1 MKAVVLEKRGA
12 DGAKW
17 RDFPDPI
24 PAPGES
30 VMRVVAS
37 SLNRVDLY
45 MRDSGVGI
53 THKLPQVMGV
63 EGAGEIVEAAPGSG
77 LRPGMKAILYSEAF
91 CGKCRYC
98 LAGDQ
103 PLCESVQILG
113 EHRHGAFAEYVA
125 MPSHCFFPLPDDA
138 DLTHAGL
145 LMTAYLT
152 AWRMLFGKKI
162 LRPGE
167 SVLVVGIGGGVAV
180 ACLQLARMIGARVL
194 VTSSSDEKI
203 ARAVALGA
211 EGGVNYRKDRVSKA
225 ILEMTRGAGVDMVID
240 SVGEASWGE
249 SLRSLRRGGRLI
261 TCGATTGSNPPS
273 EIQRLFI
280 RQLEIYG
287 STGGSIGEFRELFDV
302 FGRGLLAPVID
313 STFAMRDIR
322 AAFDRLS
329 VGAAVRQ
336 DFVGCLTQRAASA
349 TFRRRTRKVRRDSRG
364 SRSDGSRRSPRRA
377 IPPPCAPRR
386 AARRRHE
393 FV

>member
-1 MKAVVLEKRGA
+1 MKAVVLEERGA

-17 RDFPDPI
+17 RDFPDPV

-53 THKLPQVMGV
+53 THQLPQVMGV

-125 MPSHCFFPLPDDA
+125 IPSHCFFPLPDGA

-180 ACLQLARMIGARVL
+180 ACLQLARMIGARVF

-225 ILEMTRGAGVDMVID
+225 ILDMTLGAGVDMVID

-287 STGGSIGEFRELFDV
+287 STGGSVGEFRELLDV

-313 STFAMRDIR
+313 STFAIREIR

-329 VGAAVRQ
+329 VGAQFGKISV
-336 DFVGCLTQRAASA
+336 V
-349 TFRRRTRKVRRDSRG
+349 V
-364 SRSDGSRRSPRRA
+364 
-377 IPPPCAPRR
+377 
-386 AARRRHE
+386 
-393 FV
+393 

>member
-1 MKAVVLEKRGA
+1 MKAFVLEKRGP
-12 DGAKW
+12 DGARW
-17 RDFPDPI
+17 RDVPDPI

-37 SLNRVDLY
+37 SINRVDLY

-53 THKLPQVMGV
+53 THTLPQVMGV
-63 EGAGEIVEAAPGSG
+63 EGAGEIVEAAQGSG
-77 LRPGMKAILYSEAF
+77 LRTGMKVSLYSEAF

-103 PLCESVQILG
+103 PLCESVRIMG
-113 EHRHGAFAEYVA
+113 EHRNGAFAEYVA
-125 MPSHCFFPLPDDA
+125 MPSQCFLPLPDSA
-138 DLTHAGL
+138 DLAHAGVL
-145 LMTAYLT
+145 TSAYLT
-152 AWRMLFGKKI
+152 AWRMLFGKRT

-180 ACLQLARMIGARVL
+180 ACLQLARMVGARVF
-194 VTSSSDEKI
+194 VTSSSDDKI
-203 ARAVALGA
+203 RRALALGA
-211 EGGVNYRKDRVSKA
+211 EGGINYRKDRVSTA
-225 ILEMTRGAGVDMVID
+225 ILARTRGAGVDMVID

-287 STGGSIGEFRELFDV
+287 STGGSLDEFRELLDV
-302 FGRGLLAPVID
+302 FNRGLLTPVID
-313 STFAMRDIR
+313 STFAMQDVG

-329 VGAAVRQ
+329 AGAQFGKISLV
-336 DFVGCLTQRAASA
+336 S
-349 TFRRRTRKVRRDSRG
+349 
-364 SRSDGSRRSPRRA
+364 
-377 IPPPCAPRR
+377 
-386 AARRRHE
+386 
-393 FV
+393 

>member
-1 MKAVVLEKRGA
+1 MKAVVLKERGA

-17 RDFPDPI
+17 RDFPDPV

-53 THKLPQVMGV
+53 THQLPQVMGV

-125 MPSHCFFPLPDDA
+125 MPSHCFFPLPGGA

-180 ACLQLARMIGARVL
+180 ACLQLARMIGARVF

-225 ILEMTRGAGVDMVID
+225 ILDMTLGAGVDMVID

-287 STGGSIGEFRELFDV
+287 STGGSVGEFRELLDV

-313 STFAMRDIR
+313 STFAIREIR

-329 VGAAVRQ
+329 VGAQFGKISV
-336 DFVGCLTQRAASA
+336 V
-349 TFRRRTRKVRRDSRG
+349 V
-364 SRSDGSRRSPRRA
+364 
-377 IPPPCAPRR
+377 
-386 AARRRHE
+386 
-393 FV
+393 